1 MSKIKTLHTE
11 ISNELTSIL
20 NYWSENAIDEKN
32 GGFIGQID
40 FEDNKHE
47 NAEKGAVLH
56 ARILWSFAAAFKKTN
71 DPKHFAI
78 AERAFDYIKNNFYDK
93 KHGGIFWSL
102 HQDGTPKDTK
112 NQIYAIAFVIYGLTE
127 FYAISQNEEALELAK
142 RLYEKIEEHSFDN
155 ENKGYFE
162 AFNQDWTPI
171 EDLRLSEKDA
181 NEKKTMNTH
190 LHIVEAYANLYK
202 VWKNDDLKNV
212 IAQLLETIETHFVN
226 PENWHLKLFF
236 DENWIEKPDV
246 ISYGH
251 DIEAAWLLLWCAEV
265 IEDEKLIQNYKKYAV
280 EMARV
285 TKEGLDEDGGLW
297 YEFDP
302 EKNEMIAE
310 KHWWPQAEL
319 WIGMVNAWQIS
330 GDETYFKIFENNWN
344 FVKKY
349 ILDTKN
355 GEWIW
360 GINADYSKIEKDKA
374 GFWKCPYH
382 NSRACLEVMDRLS
395 AHL

>member
-1 MSKIKTLHTE
+1 MSQIKTIHNE

-20 NYWSENAIDEKN
+20 NYWSENAVDEKN
-32 GGFIGQID
+32 GGFLGQID
-40 FEDNKHE
+40 FEETKHPD
-47 NAEKGAVLH
+47 AEKGAVLH
-56 ARILWSFAAAFKKTN
+56 ARILWTFAAAFKKTK
-71 DPKHFAI
+71 DQKHYSL
-78 AERAFDYIKNNFYDK
+78 AERTFHYIRSNFYDK
-93 KHGGIFWSL
+93 EYGGIFWSL
-102 HQDGTPKDTK
+102 HSDGTPKDTK
-112 NQIYAIAFVIYGLTE
+112 NQIYALAFVIYGLTE
-127 FYAISQNEEALELAK
+127 FYGVSQNEEALELAK
-142 RLYEKIEEHSFDN
+142 SLYGKIEKHSFDN

-190 LHIVEAYANLYK
+190 LHIAEAYANLYK
-202 VWKNDDLKNV
+202 VWKNEALKST
-212 IAQLLETIETHFVN
+212 IAQLLETIETHFIN

-265 IEDEKLIQNYKKYAV
+265 IEDETLIKNYSKYAV

-285 TKEGLDEDGGLW
+285 TKDGLDTDGGLW

-302 EKNEMIAE
+302 EKREMIAE

-319 WIGMVNAWQIS
+319 WIGMINAWQIS
-330 GDETYFKIFENNWN
+330 GDEAYFKIFESNWN
-344 FVKKY
+344 FVKKNL
-349 ILDTKN
+349 IDTEN

-382 NSRACLEVMDRLS
+382 NSRACLEVIERLS
-395 AHL
+395 HYL